1 MVTQSV
7 GVEVATPRF
16 QKTLDRVAIALLVLV
31 SSQFYYDMRWVCS
44 WCMVN
49 LLPLGAFIASYIS
62 QRWIPVL
69 ELFLLPF
76 IYVILNFVG
85 FFFQVILDLVFSL
98 FGISSVY
105 FMSALLCVSAFAC
118 LSTRYQRLREVD
130 SLPAVFKD
138 PATFASCV
146 SVVYL
151 AGICSIT
158 IAILAHA
165 MILDGGWISLI
176 CFFLVIFVVYSLVI
190 LMLFLHT
197 CVSKRRLL
205 AAWLLLTV
213 ALLAACYLVV
223 NYLSVQYASTHS
235 GTVYL
240 VELPHFAFHIICQT
254 RRYCYCT
261 H

>member
-7 GVEVATPRF
+7 GVEVAAPRY

-49 LLPLGAFIASYIS
+49 LLPLGPFIAGYIS
-62 QRWIPVL
+62 QRWIPVF

-76 IYVILNFVG
+76 VYVTLYCIG
-85 FFFQVILDLVFSL
+85 IFFQVILDLVFIL
-98 FGISSVY
+98 FGISSIY
-105 FMSALLCVSAFAC
+105 FMSALLCVSALAY

-130 SLPAVFKD
+130 SLPGLFKD

-146 SVVYL
+146 SVVYV

-176 CFFLVIFVVYSLVI
+176 YFFLVVFVAYSLLI

-197 CVSKRRLL
+197 CVSKRKLL

-213 ALLAACYLVV
+213 ALLAACYLMV

-235 GTVYL
+235 GTYCRVATL
-240 VELPHFAFHIICQT
+240 CFSHDLQT